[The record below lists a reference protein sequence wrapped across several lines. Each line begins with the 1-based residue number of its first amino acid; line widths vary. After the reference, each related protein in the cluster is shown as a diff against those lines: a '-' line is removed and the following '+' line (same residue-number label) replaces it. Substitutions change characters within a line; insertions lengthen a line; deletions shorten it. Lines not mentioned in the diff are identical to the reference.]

1 MRQINSTMPT
11 GYCNR
16 TSTSRQHFIND
27 STSRREQMEDYSQ
40 VRVYY
45 IQGFRAFFF
54 SLSHDRNEE
63 ATVVAHY
70 VLLSW
75 YSIRN

>member
-1 MRQINSTMPT
+1 MRQINLTMPT

-54 SLSHDRNEE
+54 SFSR
-63 ATVVAHY
+63 
-70 VLLSW
+70 SK
-75 YSIRN
+75 